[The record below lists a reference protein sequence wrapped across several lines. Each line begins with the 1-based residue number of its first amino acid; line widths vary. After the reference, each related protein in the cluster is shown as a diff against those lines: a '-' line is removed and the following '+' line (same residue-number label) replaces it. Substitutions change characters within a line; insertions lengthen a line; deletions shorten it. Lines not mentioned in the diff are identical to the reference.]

1 MVPAALP
8 RHHGGMSKLLVVE
21 DSELVRNRLVALL
34 RELPGVEQVQAAA
47 TLSQALDAVYE
58 APPNLLILDLHL
70 PDGNALQVLG
80 VFKNIAPHMRIAMLS
95 NDASEFTRARCL
107 KGGADAFF
115 DKSTEFE
122 DALAWTSRLGR
133 ASPSMR
139 H

>member
-1 MVPAALP
+1 MVPQAAR
-8 RHHGGMSKLLVVE
+8 RHHDGMCKLLVVE
-21 DSELVRNRLVALL
+21 DSELIRNRLVALL
-34 RELPGVEQVQAAA
+34 RDLPGVDHVDAAA
-47 TLSQALDAVYE
+47 TLSQALDAIYE
-58 APPNLLILDLHL
+58 APPTLLILDLHL

-80 VFKNIAPHMRIAMLS
+80 VFKNMAPHMRIAMLS

-122 DALAWTSRLGR
+122 DALAWTSRHGGV
-133 ASPSMR
+133 PSSS